1 MARRDREINIFNIAF
16 LDVIT
21 GAMGAF
27 VLLVVLLSPYVKRG
41 QEVTQQNNNAQQVQQ
56 AQQNADEARKERD
69 QAQQQLQQQTE
80 QSAKQ
85 ALDRAEQNIQQADQA
100 MQTDDV
106 EELKRLLAQARADL
120 ADARQQLDR
129 LSQELEQ
136 TQQDLKRAEDENE
149 TLQQNLNMVKAQ
161 VEDLRNRLD
170 AAIQQRDRAN
180 NEADEARRQAVAM
193 QDTLD
198 HSEPTPVRWLIVSA
212 QATPGCNNV
221 EFTLDSKTAP
231 LHSVPQMPGFT
242 DAKDILAYLDRGI
255 STIALTPYGTPQTFS
270 IAQPFHQQYVL
281 TVSTADIQTFV
292 GFKAN
297 TLPTPGCQLAA
308 DFSMDS
314 FTKEGVTGHN
324 WRIVNPIKDTSPIL
338 FSLVPPGQSV
348 VPGPGDIATWEK
360 LHQATGVGH

>member
-1 MARRDREINIFNIAF
+1 MARREREINIFNIAF

-41 QEVTQQNNNAQQVQQ
+41 QEVTQQNNNAQQAQQ
-56 AQQNADEARKERD
+56 AQQDADEARKERD
-69 QAQQQLQQQTE
+69 QVQQQLQQQTE

-85 ALDRAEQNIQQADQA
+85 ALDRAEQNLQQADQA

-120 ADARQQLDR
+120 AEARKQLDALNQELQQAQQELKAAQDENAALQQRLDQAVAQVDDLRKQLQAALQQRNQALAEADQARQ
-129 LSQELEQ
+129 
-136 TQQDLKRAEDENE
+136 
-149 TLQQNLNMVKAQ
+149 
-161 VEDLRNRLD
+161 
-170 AAIQQRDRAN
+170 
-180 NEADEARRQAVAM
+180 QAVAM

-198 HSEPTPVRWLIVSA
+198 HSEPTPVRWLIVTA

-221 EFTLDSKTAP
+221 EFTLDSKAAP
-231 LHSVPQMPGFT
+231 LHSVPQMPGFA

-255 STIALTPYGTPQTFS
+255 STIVLTPYGTPQTFS
-270 IAQPFHQQYVL
+270 IAQPFHRQYIL
-281 TVSTADIQTFV
+281 TVPTADIQTFV

-297 TLPTPGCQLAA
+297 TPPPPGCQLAA
-308 DFSMDS
+308 DFSMNT
-314 FTKEGVTGHN
+314 FTKEGTAGHN
-324 WRIVNPIKDTSPIL
+324 WQIVHPLNDTNSIL